1 MRETRGGIQD
11 GESRVVIFQTGKN
24 PEEKETREG
33 EGEFFSMNRR
43 KTT

>member
-1 MRETRGGIQD
+1 MRETRGGIHD
-11 GESRVVIFQTGKN
+11 GKSRVAIFQADKN